1 MPSRPFHPQHSRL
14 VTAILTSPPPGGK
27 GGADGTRAL
36 GVITVVLHWLCQ
48 PHCRSK
54 GCELIN
60 NVYDAADVCGDAA
73 CVSRDAMLNPVY
85 TCHKHEV
92 QRSRGTLPL
101 YYIQSLRIRHFYH
114 RRPRDV
120 LSLALAST
128 PLCARAKEAQGTR
141 DRLRACPP
149 HRQLL
154 DTTEP
159 GVQSGSLAGME
170 SAGASHLVRRRLPF
184 REHETASTFSGAP
197 TSV

>member
-1 MPSRPFHPQHSRL
+1 MPRPFHPQHSRL

-73 CVSRDAMLNPVY
+73 CVSRDAMLNPVN

-92 QRSRGTLPL
+92 QRSRGALPL
-101 YYIQSLRIRHFYH
+101 YYIQSFRIRHFYH
-114 RRPRDV
+114 WHPRDV

-128 PLCARAKEAQGTR
+128 PLCARAKEAQGHSRPPPRVSSPPTNAR
-141 DRLRACPP
+141 HYRARCAIRLLGRNGEFG
-149 HRQLL
+149 RF
-154 DTTEP
+154 TP
-159 GVQSGSLAGME
+159 GE
-170 SAGASHLVRRRLPF
+170 K
-184 REHETASTFSGAP
+184 ASTFSGA
-197 TSV
+197 

>member
-73 CVSRDAMLNPVY
+73 CVSRDAMLNRLSIADVY
-85 TCHKHEV
+85 TCHKREV

-101 YYIQSLRIRHFYH
+101 YYIQSFRIRHFYH

-128 PLCARAKEAQGTR
+128 PLCARAKEAQGHSRPPPRVSSPPTVAR
-141 DRLRACPP
+141 HHRARCAIRLLGRNGECG
-149 HRQLL
+149 RF
-154 DTTEP
+154 TP
-159 GVQSGSLAGME
+159 GE
-170 SAGASHLVRRRLPF
+170 K
-184 REHETASTFSGAP
+184 ASTFSGA
-197 TSV
+197 

>member
-101 YYIQSLRIRHFYH
+101 YYIQSFRIRHLYQ
-114 RRPRDV
+114 RRPRVSYV
-120 LSLALAST
+120 LCLILGSRLNAPLRTRQGST
-128 PLCARAKEAQGTR
+128 GHSRPPPRVSSPPTVARHHRARCAI
-141 DRLRACPP
+141 RLLGRNGECG
-149 HRQLL
+149 RF
-154 DTTEP
+154 TP
-159 GVQSGSLAGME
+159 GE
-170 SAGASHLVRRRLPF
+170 K
-184 REHETASTFSGAP
+184 ASTFSGA
-197 TSV
+197 